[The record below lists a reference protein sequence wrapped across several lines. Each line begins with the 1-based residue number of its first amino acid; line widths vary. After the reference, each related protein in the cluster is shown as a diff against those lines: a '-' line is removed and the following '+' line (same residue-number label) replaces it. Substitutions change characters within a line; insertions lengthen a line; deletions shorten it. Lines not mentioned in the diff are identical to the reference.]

1 MSINTTNLNNLNSV
15 SLNSGSAQADLIETD
30 LSSNKNKIN
39 NLKSDIISAN
49 TNAEKISMNTGATVN
64 INSSGDD
71 IVSAQEKN
79 FLNSYKNGDLNKYDP
94 RAIVIA
100 GQYILAQSEDK
111 ESRLETGDNL
121 LDITGVYDVNRA
133 TGLNLIHQAKEIIDK
148 TEVTGKDTSKQFGAD
163 MQSLFFSYVG
173 NGSTDNKAKPI
184 DSDALNTVFNITDT
198 FKTLDGGDKVII
210 VGGWNAHS
218 LGDLVGDAGGISG
231 LDNNLGTRNGDTS
244 NDALFKS
251 IYDKMSQEDKDR
263 LATTPTII
271 DAQTGKII
279 GEIDMADLV
288 TQDAEPVSM
297 NWGDYGAQN
306 DGYNWNGIRTESKNH
321 TAEFVSDM
329 KSDSSAKDNSIE
341 GQTISYKG
349 KEYNVVDSTFRWAS
363 PIILDLDG
371 DGIQLTSAEDGTV
384 FDLDGDGKKD
394 KTAWTKSGQ
403 GFDDAFLVL
412 DRDKNGSID
421 SGKELFGDQHGA
433 ANGYDELAKLDSN
446 KDGKI
451 DKDDTAYTELKL
463 WADIDG
469 DGQSDEGE
477 LKTLA
482 EMGVTSISTKY
493 SGSKG
498 SEFDEHGNDISLE
511 SSFTRV
517 VDGEEKTLQSI
528 DAFFVNRDAT
538 KAESIDLSS
547 LDSLTSGL
555 LEAFKEFADVKK
567 DTYVPPSKN
576 SDETADATGSET
588 EAQTELE
595 KELESEKKVEERRQ
609 AFVSSQIDSAE
620 GEKSSL
626 ESDLSLAENEL
637 STVESAPKAEEE
649 VIISNEHLVSS
660 EDSEVAPTGVRTG
673 TVRASDDS
681 NSANKA
687 SAQSKHA
694 YLSSQISSKDSEI
707 SRLRASI

>member
-71 IVSAQEKN
+71 IVTAQEKN

-148 TEVTGKDTSKQFGAD
+148 TEIAGKDTSKQFGSD
-163 MQSLFFSYVG
+163 MNSLFFSYVG
-173 NGSTDNKAKPI
+173 DGSTDNKAKPI

-210 VGGWNAHS
+210 IGGHNGHQ
-218 LGDLVGDAGGISG
+218 LGDLIGDAGGVGG
-231 LDNNLGTRNGDTS
+231 LDNGYGTGNSEKT
-244 NDALFKS
+244 NDDLFKS
-251 IYDKMSQEDKDR
+251 VYEKMSQADKDK
-263 LATTPTII
+263 LATTPVIV
-271 DAQTGKII
+271 DVQTGKII
-279 GEIDMADLV
+279 GEISQSDLSAQGGATQGWAD
-288 TQDAEPVSM
+288 TNGMNGAAE
-297 NWGDYGAQN
+297 
-306 DGYNWNGIRTESKNH
+306 
-321 TAEFVSDM
+321 
-329 KSDSSAKDNSIE
+329 NSIE
-341 GQTISYKG
+341 GKTIDYKG
-349 KEYNVVDSTFRWAS
+349 QKYEVVESIFRWSS

-371 DGIQLTSAEDGTV
+371 DGLQLTSTEDGTV

-433 ANGYDELAKLDSN
+433 ANGYEELAKLDSN

-451 DKDDTAYTELKL
+451 DKDDSAYSELKL

-469 DGQSDEGE
+469 DGQSGEGE

-493 SGSKG
+493 TGGLGQKHD
-498 SEFDEHGNDISLE
+498 EFGNDISLE

-517 VDGEEKTLQSI
+517 VDGEEKTLKTV
-528 DAFFVNRDAT
+528 DAFFVNRDAAT
-538 KAESIDLSS
+538 AETIETGSIDGLTSS
-547 LDSLTSGL
+547 LLAS
-555 LEAFKEFADVKK
+555 FKEYADIQ
-567 DTYVPPSKN
+567 DASYVPPSASSN
-576 SDETADATGSET
+576 TAAGSSESG
-588 EAQTELE
+588 AQTEFE
-595 KELESEKKVEERRQ
+595 KELEAEKKVEERRQ

-637 STVESAPKAEEE
+637 STVESAPEAEEE

-660 EDSEVAPTGVRTG
+660 EDGDVTPAGVRTG